1 MTLSIEHMNIHSKK
15 INFKEK
21 VSFDI
26 DVCVC
31 YKISNPEISVFSIN
45 DIKCL
50 VNQVCQ
56 IAVSNVV
63 SEFSLAQLL
72 SHAND
77 FDLQIRNVINGSIQ
91 VWGAEVTVVEI
102 NDVPRPKN
110 INRPEIKKIMKGELT
125 LAEAEF
131 QTAKILRETADI
143 DSTISRFLDHAG

>member
-26 DVCVC
+26 DVYVC
-31 YKISNPEISVFSIN
+31 YKITNPEISVFAIN

-56 IAVSNVV
+56 MAVSNVV

-72 SHAND
+72 SHTND
-77 FDLQIRNVINGSIQ
+77 FDLQIKNIINGSIQ
-91 VWGAEVTVVEI
+91 AWGAEVTVVEI
-102 NDVPRPKN
+102 NDVLGPKN
-110 INRPEIKKIMKGELT
+110 IKRPEKKILKENL
-125 LAEAEF
+125 LLQKLSF
-131 QTAKILRETADI
+131 NQPKIGVRQQILIQPFRG
-143 DSTISRFLDHAG
+143 L

>member
-15 INFKEK
+15 INFREK

-26 DVCVC
+26 DVYVC
-31 YKISNPEISVFSIN
+31 YKITNPEISVFAIN

-56 IAVSNVV
+56 MAVSNVV

-72 SHAND
+72 SHTND
-77 FDLQIRNVINGSIQ
+77 FDLQIKNIINGSIQ
-91 VWGAEVTVVEI
+91 AWGAEVTVVEI

-110 INRPEIKKIMKGELT
+110 IKRPEIKKIMKGELA

-131 QTAKILRETADI
+131 QLSLIHI
-143 DSTISRFLDHAG
+143 

>member
-26 DVCVC
+26 DVRLC
-31 YKISNPEISVFSIN
+31 YKISNPEISVFAIN

-72 SHAND
+72 SPTND
-77 FDLQIRNVINGSIQ
+77 FDLQIKNMINGSIQ
-91 VWGAEVTVVEI
+91 ALGAEVTVVEI
-102 NDVPRPKN
+102 NDVLGPKN
-110 INRPEIKKIMKGELT
+110 IKRPEIKKNIKGELT
-125 LAEAEF
+125 FAEAEF
-131 QTAKILRETADI
+131 QSAKNWGETADI
-143 DSTISRFLDHAG
+143 DSAISRFIDDAG